1 MNDDVPARPRRRA
14 GCLGSLLGLAALA
27 AVCLAVAGVFA
38 YVVAPWNFNFGGH
51 FHPLGGW
58 QGQGRFHS
66 ATAGGDYDMWLNFDV
81 TVPQR
86 LRSPLKGTAVL
97 CTPRGER
104 LVLTL
109 SGDMPRDHGAD
120 LANVPLHLYL
130 HRLGSLANTIEAR
143 HPHIDLYGAFGD
155 SVLNV
160 EDRGSIGTAFGPDGA
175 VRHSLA
181 NVKQSTENIHIT
193 FKEVSRAL
201 VEPIEAA
208 EQTREQDDAI
218 TLLEHDRE
226 QLRAVER
233 ALASMDDGHY
243 GVSAISGKP
252 IPYERLLAVPWTDR
266 DNDQAE

>member
-1 MNDDVPARPRRRA
+1 M
-14 GCLGSLLGLAALA
+14 GCLGSLLALA
-27 AVCLAVAGVFA
+27 AMAIVGFAVFGAFA

-58 QGQGRFHS
+58 RGRARFHS
-66 ATAGGDYDMWLNFDV
+66 ATAGGDYDMWVSFEV

-86 LRSPLKGTAVL
+86 LRSPLSGTAVL

-120 LANVPLHLYL
+120 LRNVPLDLYL
-130 HRLGSLANTIEAR
+130 HRLAPLATTMEGR

-175 VRHSLA
+175 VRKSLA
-181 NVKQSTENIHIT
+181 NVPHSSENIHII
-193 FKEVSRAL
+193 FKEVPG
-201 VEPIEAA
+201 V
-208 EQTREQDDAI
+208 
-218 TLLEHDRE
+218 
-226 QLRAVER
+226 
-233 ALASMDDGHY
+233 LASDCP
-243 GVSAISGKP
+243 SGA
-252 IPYERLLAVPWTDR
+252 R
-266 DNDQAE
+266 

>member
-1 MNDDVPARPRRRA
+1 MRSLNDGAPARPTRRG
-14 GCLGSLLGLAALA
+14 GCLRTLLGLAAIAIVGLT
-27 AVCLAVAGVFA
+27 VAGVFA

-58 QGQGRFHS
+58 RGRAQFHS
-66 ATAGGDYDMWLNFDV
+66 ATAGGDYDMWLSFDV

-120 LANVPLHLYL
+120 LENVPLHLYL
-130 HRLGSLANTIEAR
+130 HRLAPLATTIEGR
-143 HPHIDLYGAFGD
+143 RPHLDLYGAFGD

-175 VRHSLA
+175 VRQSLA
-181 NVKQSTENIHIT
+181 NVPQSAENIHIT
-193 FKEVSRAL
+193 FKQVAG
-201 VEPIEAA
+201 
-208 EQTREQDDAI
+208 
-218 TLLEHDRE
+218 
-226 QLRAVER
+226 
-233 ALASMDDGHY
+233 ALAPGCPTR
-243 GVSAISGKP
+243 A
-252 IPYERLLAVPWTDR
+252 R
-266 DNDQAE
+266 